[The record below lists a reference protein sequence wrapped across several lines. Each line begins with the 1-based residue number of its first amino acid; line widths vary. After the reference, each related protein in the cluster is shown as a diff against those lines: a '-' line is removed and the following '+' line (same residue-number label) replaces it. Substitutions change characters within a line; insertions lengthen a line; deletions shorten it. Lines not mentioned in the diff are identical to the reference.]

1 MAVRKQSRRQQ
12 SRKFPPANSP
22 KAPAAPA
29 PFARRLRC
37 LVFLSGAAALVYQ
50 SLWVRQLSLILGS
63 TTYAVGTVLAAFM
76 AGLGVGAWVLGR
88 RADDSPAP
96 LRLYA
101 ALELAIGAVGLLSP
115 LLLAQGNAIYVHVYA
130 RLHATPGLLTF
141 ARFLIG
147 FGFVAIPALLMG
159 GTLPVATRYVVRH
172 SEQVGREVGLLYA
185 LNTAGAAVGALVLP
199 FGLLPWLGMR
209 RTLIATAA
217 TNVAIALAA
226 MSAVGREPAAAA
238 PAPSSDRTRAAVPA
252 VGRGVLPAFFL
263 SGFVALALEVVWNR
277 FFAMYVGSS
286 IYSYAIILFLYLVGI
301 AVGGVLFTVLD
312 RRGADPIRVLVATLI
327 LLVLDLALSVP
338 LMDGVLYL
346 QLTTLD
352 AIGIGFW
359 PFQIASAAAA
369 GVIVLPPTMLFGVA
383 FPAVVRAVSPTAER
397 VGSRVGLA
405 YLVNT
410 GGTTAGALAA
420 SFVLVPRLGLR
431 PSLDVLVVL
440 AALAAALA
448 ARRTLWASAARL
460 AMVGSVAVVALLPT
474 IAPGWDARLMH
485 TAISKQPSSILHVWR
500 ERRLTRELD
509 TVTVRELRDGVDAS
523 VSVVDYDVGM
533 RVLFVNGKPDAGN
546 GPDMLTQAL
555 LGHLPLLAHPAPKAV
570 LVIGMGSGVTLG
582 AVVHY
587 PVASIDLVEISPEVV
602 DLAARWFAT
611 ENHGAIDDP
620 RLSVHLE
627 DGRNFVAFRED
638 RAWDVIINEP
648 SNPWMTG
655 VANLFTDEFFA
666 QVRGRL
672 RPDGI
677 LAQWFHYYNMPI
689 DDVRGLLATLRRH
702 FERVYV
708 FALRE
713 RAVSGDMVVLAANHP
728 IDFTAALTA
737 LLGGGPT
744 SDDLRHAH
752 LDAAELLE
760 GFVLGPENIDAFV
773 GGAPLNSD
781 DHPVIELDAPRALFD
796 ETVLANFETLQRAS
810 EGARLPL
817 AGAGDLAADFRLTPP
832 AGFRRTFSGLRNTLA
847 PAPLPGAIPV
857 RSALMNL
864 EFEDDSGRRIAVLSE
879 RGARDRAGLERLT
892 RLVAGG
898 PVAVAGD
905 ATVDGHVASA
915 YALAGGETALAWT
928 CPDSNSSYAAVFR
941 GGPNHEG
948 DVAVLGGLRCHV
960 PR

>member
-1 MAVRKQSRRQQ
+1 MAARQQSRRQQ
-12 SRKFPPANSP
+12 SREFPPAHGP
-22 KAPAAPA
+22 KIPAPA
-29 PFARRLRC
+29 PFARRLRG
-37 LVFLSGAAALVYQ
+37 LIFLSGAAALVYQ
-50 SLWVRQLSLILGS
+50 SLWIRQLSLILGS

-76 AGLGVGAWVLGR
+76 AGLGVGAWALGR
-88 RADDSPAP
+88 RADASPTP

-101 ALELAIGAVGLLSP
+101 ALELAIGGVGLLSP
-115 LLLAQGNAIYVHVYA
+115 LLLAQGNAIYAHVYA
-130 RLHATPGLLTF
+130 RLHATPGLLTL

-147 FGFVAIPALLMG
+147 FGFVAIPAFLMG

-172 SEQVGREVGLLYA
+172 SERVGREIGLLYA
-185 LNTAGAAVGALVLP
+185 LNTAGAAVGVLVLP
-199 FGLLPWLGMR
+199 FALLPWLGIR
-209 RTLIATAA
+209 GTLIATAA
-217 TNVAIALAA
+217 TNVALALAA
-226 MSAVGREPAAAA
+226 MSAVGREPTAAA
-238 PAPSSDRTRAAVPA
+238 PAPPSDPTLAAVPA

-286 IYSYAIILFLYLVGI
+286 IYGYAIILFLYLVGL
-301 AVGGVLFTVLD
+301 AVGGMLFTVLD
-312 RRGADPIRVLVATLI
+312 RRGADPTRVLVATLI
-327 LLVLDLALSVP
+327 LLVLGLALTVP
-338 LMDGVLYL
+338 FMDGVLYV

-352 AIGIGFW
+352 AIGLGFW

-369 GVIVLPPTMLFGVA
+369 GVIVLPPTVLFGVA

-410 GGTTAGALAA
+410 GGTTVGALVA

-448 ARRTLWASAARL
+448 AGRTLWASAARL
-460 AMVGSVAVVALLPT
+460 AVAGSLAVVALLPAL
-474 IAPGWDARLMH
+474 APDWDARLMH
-485 TAISKQPSSILHVWR
+485 TAISKQPASILHVWR
-500 ERRLTRELD
+500 EHRLARELD

-546 GPDMLTQAL
+546 GPDLLTQAL
-555 LGHLPLLAHPAPKAV
+555 LGHLPLLAHAAPKAV

-582 AVVHY
+582 AVVRY
-587 PVASIDLVEISPEVV
+587 PVASIDLVEIAPEVV
-602 DLAARWFAT
+602 ALGARWFAA

-666 QVRGRL
+666 QVRRRL
-672 RPDGI
+672 RPEGI

-713 RAVSGDMVVLAANHP
+713 RAVRGDMVVLAANHP

-744 SDDLRHAH
+744 SDDLRGVH

-781 DHPVIELDAPRALFD
+781 DHPVVELDAPRALFD
-796 ETVLANFETLQRAS
+796 ETVLANFEAMQRAS

-817 AGAGDLAADFRLTPP
+817 AGAGDFAADFRLTPP
-832 AGFRRTFSGLRNTLA
+832 TGFRRTFSGLRTVLA
-847 PAPLPGAIPV
+847 PAPSPDVLPV

-864 EFEDDSGRRIAVLSE
+864 EFEDDGGRRIAVLSE
-879 RGARDRAGLERLT
+879 RGASDQAGLERLT

-898 PVAVAGD
+898 AVAAAGD
-905 ATVDGHVASA
+905 ATVDGHAAAA
-915 YALAGGETALAWT
+915 YTVAGGGTALAWT
-928 CPDSNSSYAAVFR
+928 CSDSNSSYAAVFR
-941 GGPNHEG
+941 GGPDRAG
-948 DVAVLGGLRCHV
+948 DVAVLGGLRCHD